1 DLALVEA
8 ARGAGVLYLDNAHIA
23 DATPTAA
30 GMTIDGARDSRAFQV
45 RAGFVIDAS
54 GPRGFL
60 VNRLGKGGVAPR
72 WLPPTQGLYTHFEH
86 VGLWSGVHP
95 ADGAPYPPDDAALHH
110 VFPGGWIWVLR
121 FNNGITSA
129 GAALTDALAAD
140 IGAADGAPA
149 WARLLDRLPSV
160 REQFRESRATRPFI
174 HAPRI
179 AFRCSDVVGR
189 NWALL

>member
-1 DLALVEA
+1 
-8 ARGAGVLYLDNAHIA
+8 
-23 DATPTAA
+23 
-30 GMTIDGARDSRAFQV
+30 
-45 RAGFVIDAS
+45 
-54 GPRGFL
+54 
-60 VNRLGKGGVAPR
+60 
-72 WLPPTQGLYTHFEH
+72 
-86 VGLWSGVHP
+86 

-110 VFPGGWIWVLR
+110 VFPGAWIWVLR

-179 AFRCSDVVGR
+179 AFCCSDVGGR
-189 NWALL
+189 SWALLPSAAGVIDPLLSTGFQLALLGIERLVDALATTAPGPDRKAALDQYARANQTVLDV